1 MSRYCRHY
9 GTLRLVK
16 PFANWHDQVM
26 TTVTVQKAQQDLPAL
41 IKRALA
47 GEEIVIEVD
56 DQRVRLAQEP
66 PTPTFDEAAARRR
79 GYGSMKGQFEVA
91 DGFFEP
97 LPDDEQKL
105 WEGQGGA

>member
-1 MSRYCRHY
+1 
-9 GTLRLVK
+9 
-16 PFANWHDQVM
+16 M
-26 TTVTVQKAQQDLPAL
+26 TTITVENAQKDLPAL

-56 DQRVRLAQEP
+56 EQRVRLAHVKP
-66 PTPTFDEAAARRR
+66 APAFDEATARRR
-79 GYGSMKGQFEVA
+79 GYGSMRGLFELT
-91 DGFFEP
+91 DSFFEP

>member
-1 MSRYCRHY
+1 
-9 GTLRLVK
+9 
-16 PFANWHDQVM
+16 M
-26 TTVTVQKAQQDLPAL
+26 TTITVKTAQQDLPAL

-66 PTPTFDEAAARRR
+66 PTPTFDETTARRR
-79 GYGSMKGQFEVA
+79 GYGSMKGQFEIT

-97 LPDDEQKL
+97 LPDDEQWL
-105 WEGQGGA
+105 WEGQSGA